1 MTLGFGGRRGGEL
14 PVEVTE
20 LVGRTTELG
29 KVRRLL
35 DRARLVTL
43 TGPGGVGKSR
53 IALRT
58 AAEAK
63 PDYADGVCLIE
74 LSELQDPELLPH
86 TLATFLGLP
95 EQAARAP
102 LDLLVEY
109 LQDRQVLIVLD
120 TCEHLVDA
128 CAMLADVLLREA
140 PRVTV
145 LATSRQPLDVPGE
158 HTLQIPPL
166 PVQDAV
172 TLFGRRAA
180 AVVPGFAVTD
190 ANRADVLVLC
200 RRLDGIPLAIEL
212 ATVRLRAIPLDQLT
226 ARLEDRFRIL
236 GGGRRT
242 SLPRHQTLRTAIGWS
257 HELCSPEERLLWARL
272 SVFAGTFDLAAV
284 EQVCSGGDLP
294 PAAVLEH
301 LIALVDKS
309 VVLRVDDT
317 TGGKGSTRYR
327 LLDTIREY
335 GAEWLAQTDGVLA
348 CRRRHRDHHLLLAE
362 RFYDRLLTDDQ
373 VPLYQALVRD
383 QANIRAALEYSFAEP
398 QGLLHGLV
406 LASKL
411 WAYWLTAGLP
421 TEGRYWLDK
430 GLSLSPEPGPERAH
444 ALVVSGMLA
453 LMQGDLGAALTR
465 FEEARRTAEQV
476 GDPTALAYAIGYVG
490 GVHGLYGEAERS
502 RELTD
507 DARARLRALD
517 DRLGLVMSHY
527 QEGFLRAV
535 IDDIPGAIE
544 MCDLALAYLGE
555 QAADEC
561 MIQSNIM
568 LIKGIVAW
576 DAGDRPE
583 CARLIRAALLK
594 KRELGEVWGLA
605 HCTEAL
611 AWVAAQERRYARTAW
626 MLGAAHTLWRRIGT
640 PMFGVETLLQ
650 QHARSEGAAREALGA
665 QVYER
670 LFERGARL
678 PLDRAVEL
686 VLADADSPLRM
697 PAPDSERRGGADGLT
712 PREREVAA
720 LVAQGLSNRE
730 IAERLVISKR
740 TADAHVEHILA
751 KLGASSRTEIA
762 ALAGEV

>member
-1 MTLGFGGRRGGEL
+1 MTLGFGARRRGEL

-20 LVGRTTELG
+20 LVGRTAELA

-53 IALRT
+53 IALRA
-58 AAEAK
+58 AAEARADF
-63 PDYADGVCLIE
+63 PDGIRLAE
-74 LSELQDPELLPH
+74 LSELQDAELLPH
-86 TLATFLGLP
+86 TLATLLGLP
-95 EQAARAP
+95 AQDARSP

-109 LQDRQVLIVLD
+109 LRDRRVLVVLD

-140 PRVTV
+140 SGVTV

-158 HTLQIPPL
+158 HTLQVPPL

-172 TLFGRRAA
+172 ALFGRRAA
-180 AVVPGFAVTD
+180 AVVPGFAVTE

-236 GGGRRT
+236 GSNRAART
-242 SLPRHQTLRTAIGWS
+242 GLSRHQTLRTTIGWS
-257 HELCSPEERLLWARL
+257 HELCSPQERLLWARL
-272 SVFAGTFDLAAV
+272 SVFAGTFDLAAA

-294 PAAVLEH
+294 PAEVLEH

-309 VVLRVDDT
+309 VVLRVDGP
-317 TGGKGSTRYR
+317 GGTRYR

-335 GAEWLAQTDGVLA
+335 GAEWLAQSGGTPA

-362 RFYDRLLTDDQ
+362 RFYDRLLTAEQ
-373 VPLYQALVRD
+373 VTLYKALVRD
-383 QANIRAALEYSFAEP
+383 QANLRAALEYAFAEP
-398 QGLLHGLV
+398 QGHRNGLV

-411 WAYWLTAGLP
+411 WAYWVTSGLP

-430 GLSLSPEPGPERAH
+430 GLSLSPDPGSERAH
-444 ALVVSGMLA
+444 ALVVSGILA
-453 LMQGDLGAALTR
+453 LMQGDLEPALTR
-465 FEEARRTAEQV
+465 FTEARRTAEQA
-476 GDPTALAYAIGYVG
+476 GDPTALAYAIGYIG
-490 GVHGLYGEAERS
+490 GVHGLYGERELS
-502 RELTD
+502 REHTD
-507 DARARLRALD
+507 DARVRLRALD
-517 DRLGLVMSHY
+517 DRLGLVVSHY

-535 IDDIPGAIE
+535 INDIPGAVE
-544 MCDLALAYLGE
+544 MCDRAMEYLGE
-555 QAADEC
+555 ASGEC

-576 DAGDRPE
+576 DTGDRAG
-583 CARLIRAALLK
+583 CARLIRSALVM

-611 AWVAAQERRYARTAW
+611 AWVAAEDGRYARTAW
-626 MLGAAHTLWRRIGT
+626 MLGAAQTLWRRIGT
-640 PMFGVETLLQ
+640 PMFGVETLLA
-650 QHARSEGAAREALGA
+650 QHARSERVAREALG
-665 QVYER
+665 ER
-670 LFERGARL
+670 AYGRLNERGARL
-678 PLDRAVEL
+678 ALDRAVEL
-686 VLADADSPLRM
+686 VLADADSPLRL
-697 PAPDSERRGGADGLT
+697 PAQDAERGGRSGSEGLT

-730 IAERLVISKR
+730 VAERLVISKR

-762 ALAGEV
+762 ALAGEG